1 MPGRVVS
8 CPNCGGQVEFRAGT
22 SLLAVCP
29 YCASAVAR
37 VGDDVDELTILGQVA
52 PLADLGSPLSI
63 GISGRARGKS
73 FTIVGCLQL
82 DYGAG
87 PWNEWYAA
95 FDDGQ
100 WGWIAEAQGK
110 IYLTFGKAV
119 DRLPSFGQASVGSS
133 FQVGNQ
139 TLRVVERRTARFV
152 AAVGELP
159 VQVTPGAHFRYADVQ
174 GPKRL
179 FGTIDYGE
187 GDHAEALFLGEE
199 LTYDALF
206 DRGVLRHRAPGVA
219 AAAVGMNCP
228 NCGAGVS
235 LKAPDSSQRVT
246 CDACGSLL
254 DCSKG
259 QELYLLS
266 SARARGPEPQIPL
279 SSTGTLMGVKYT
291 VFGHLVRS
299 VEVEGVR
306 YSWEEYLL
314 HADDVGYR
322 WLVMSDGHWTFVEPI
337 HAGDLGASLGAGVR
351 SVRYEGRT
359 YRLFQSATARVDHL
373 RGEFYWKVAV
383 GERASTRDYVAPP
396 HSLSVE
402 LTADEVVCSKGTYL
416 SKSEIE
422 HAFGLKK
429 RLGRPLGIAP
439 SQPNPHGVTLRSIF
453 KTAVFLTLATAL
465 LAVVFAVRSEGRLVV
480 DAEVALA
487 DLALAGTAT
496 AEKTSARPIATEP
509 FRTDERANLAIRV
522 ESDVNNAWLYVGG
535 VLEDLT
541 LGRSEPFGVEVS
553 FYHGVQGGEAWQ
565 EGGRAKTVFL
575 GEVPAGEYVL
585 RFAPEWSTRSAPG
598 RFRLTARSDVFVGS
612 HPVALLAF
620 LWIFP
625 LIATWRHFSFEKK
638 RWAESDFSEG

>member
-1 MPGRVVS
+1 M
-8 CPNCGGQVEFRAGT
+8 
-22 SLLAVCP
+22 LAVCP

-37 VGDDVDELTILGQVA
+37 VGDDIDELTILGQVA

-82 DYGAG
+82 NYGAG

-119 DRLPSFGQASVGSS
+119 DGLPAFGQATVGSS
-133 FQVGNQ
+133 FQVGGQ

-159 VQVTPGAHFRYADVQ
+159 IQVTPNAHFRYADVQ

-187 GDHAEALFLGEE
+187 GETAEALFLGEE

-206 DRGVLRHRAPGVA
+206 DRSVLKDRRAGEA

-228 NCGAGVS
+228 NCGAGVT
-235 LKAPDSSQRVT
+235 LKAPDAAQRVT
-246 CDACGSLL
+246 CEACGSLL

-259 QELYLLS
+259 SELYLLS

-299 VEVEGVR
+299 VEVDGVR

-314 HADDVGYR
+314 HADNVGYR
-322 WLVMSDGHWTFVEPI
+322 WLVASDGHWTFVEPI
-337 HAGDLGASLGAGVR
+337 HAGDMGAAAGAGMRTVR
-351 SVRYEGRT
+351 FEGET

-383 GERASTRDYVAPP
+383 GERVSTREYVAPP

-402 LTADEVVCSKGTYL
+402 LGADEIVCSKGTYL
-416 SKSEIE
+416 EKGEIE
-422 HAFGLKK
+422 RAFSLKK
-429 RLGRPLGIAP
+429 KLGRPMGIGP
-439 SQPNPHGVTLRSIF
+439 SQPNPHGATLKSMF
-453 KTAVFLTLATAL
+453 KTAVLLSIITAL
-465 LAVVFAVRSEGRLVV
+465 LAIVFAFRSDGRLVV
-480 DAEVALA
+480 DADVVLA
-487 DLALAGTAT
+487 DLTLAGTPT
-496 AEKTSARPIATEP
+496 AEKTSAAPIATEA
-509 FRTDERANLAIRV
+509 FTTDERANLAIRV
-522 ESDVNNAWLYVGG
+522 ESDVDNAWLYVGG
-535 VLEDLT
+535 VLEDMT

-575 GEVPAGEYVL
+575 GEVPAGQYVL
-585 RFAPEWSTRSAPG
+585 RFAPEWSTRSAP
-598 RFRLTARSDVFVGS
+598 RRLRLSARSDVFVGS

-625 LIATWRHFSFEKK
+625 LIATSRHFSFEKR